1 MCLVF
6 SDYLCQVPEDQSN
19 KQVEAPPGET
29 VAKIIVT
36 YQPSCLQHY
45 F

>member
-1 MCLVF
+1 MCLVV

-29 VAKIIVT
+29 VAKKLVI
-36 YQPSCLQHY
+36 YQPM
-45 F
+45 